1 MHPKYRNRINKIK
14 KKQNQ
19 MFSNMEKRLSTIDIS
34 NTEDFK
40 LYINLMNQL
49 HFLNQTYIELEDK
62 IKNINKTLRNGK
74 KKNMKNEIKEEK
86 KMQES
91 IDIFKPLIFLHYHL
105 TGSFDN
111 ITN

>member
-1 MHPKYRNRINKIK
+1 
-14 KKQNQ
+14 
-19 MFSNMEKRLSTIDIS
+19 MFNNMEKRLSTIDIS

-49 HFLNQTYIELEDK
+49 HFLNQTYNELEDK

-105 TGSFDN
+105 TGSLGN
-111 ITN
+111 ITI